1 MDGWYCWRVECRCS
15 CKSPLRK
22 FVRRAGV
29 VCGSG
34 LSDTGCIETGG
45 RLGRVR
51 RHTVPV
57 RGVER
62 RSVAVVTIGRR
73 SDAVIC
79 ARVRRKE
86 GRGTGESD
94 LRRRR
99 CAVVDLAGE
108 DVRQALFCSLS
119 AQIKPGPFAAAP
131 ALFPFNCPCL
141 PLILKQLY
149 WALCF
154 YWKCPDGSE
163 LLYMSLWNVVVTS
176 SISPNQ

>member
-108 DVRQALFCSLS
+108 DVRQALSLFCSLS

-149 WALCF
+149 WALFFFIGNALMGVNC
-154 YWKCPDGSE
+154 
-163 LLYMSLWNVVVTS
+163 
-176 SISPNQ
+176 

>member
-108 DVRQALFCSLS
+108 DVRQALSLS
-119 AQIKPGPFAAAP
+119 SALSLLKSSPGPLQLLPRCFLLI
-131 ALFPFNCPCL
+131 ALVCR
-141 PLILKQLY
+141 LY
-149 WALCF
+149 
-154 YWKCPDGSE
+154 
-163 LLYMSLWNVVVTS
+163 
-176 SISPNQ
+176 

>member
-1 MDGWYCWRVECRCS
+1 M
-15 CKSPLRK
+15 
-22 FVRRAGV
+22 
-29 VCGSG
+29 
-34 LSDTGCIETGG
+34 
-45 RLGRVR
+45 
-51 RHTVPV
+51 
-57 RGVER
+57 
-62 RSVAVVTIGRR
+62 
-73 SDAVIC
+73 IC

-149 WALCF
+149 WALFSIGNALMGVNC
-154 YWKCPDGSE
+154 YTCLCG
-163 LLYMSLWNVVVTS
+163 MSLSLLQSLPFNVTVTHSHVNPQQTNTKEPHVSPVPVS
-176 SISPNQ
+176 SSSLLSSACMPHENRANVPKLRRQLQFTGTIQ